1 METGGS
7 PAVRWVGRREGET
20 QPQTWGR
27 IRLSTTT
34 TGTHTLWSTRKRTY
48 THTHTSTNT
57 PYTTDLSNFSILCWA
72 SFTAVLGYMCIGG
85 ILPYH
90 LPSSLSLLN
99 LGSLSK
105 NGRGPRPVAMM
116 KARERNPGAQISS
129 DPAPALASQRPLRA
143 GSQLLPSAV
152 IYWRESVINQ
162 PVSPRA
168 AIFPSFPAP

>member
-1 METGGS
+1 M
-7 PAVRWVGRREGET
+7 GEDKVVHNHN
-20 QPQTWGR
+20 R
-27 IRLSTTT
+27 H
-34 TGTHTLWSTRKRTY
+34 THTLE
-48 THTHTSTNT
+48 HTQAHIHSHSHKHKHTIHH
-57 PYTTDLSNFSILCWA
+57 TDLSNFSILCWV
-72 SFTAVLGYMCIGG
+72 SFTAVLGYTCIGG